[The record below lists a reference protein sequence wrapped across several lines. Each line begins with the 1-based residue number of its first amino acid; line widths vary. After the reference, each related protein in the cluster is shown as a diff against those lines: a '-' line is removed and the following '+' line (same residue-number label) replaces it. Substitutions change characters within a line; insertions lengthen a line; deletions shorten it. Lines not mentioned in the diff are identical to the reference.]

1 MAIHVS
7 VLIRTNNNPPP
18 SSLPT
23 LPNKDSQKTRKEETN
38 PISLP
43 KQTGLNLLATS
54 CGFGV
59 VDPNDYYGLGWKKA
73 KRSPQDDSSA
83 PTATPDASILPVGA
97 TATPDAAAPAATPAA
112 DGTSESDGAAVA
124 GSDDTSST
132 PPPALVQKGYDG
144 SSSGGWAYPGGYGPG
159 GVPVPAAVPVG
170 GVSPAPAGGSSN
182 VVPVSGGGGSSSG
195 GGLGGAGSQPVFFA
209 AAPPRASAGGLGGLA
224 AAGSVVL
231 VFGRALF

>member
-73 KRSPQDDSSA
+73 KRSPQDGTSA
-83 PTATPDASILPVGA
+83 PTTTPDASILPVGA
-97 TATPDAAAPAATPAA
+97 TATADAGTSAATSTPA
-112 DGTSESDGAAVA
+112 DGASQSDG
-124 GSDDTSST
+124 SDSATTDPST
-132 PPPALVQKGYDG
+132 PSLSEKGFQ
-144 SSSGGWAYPGGYGPG
+144 
-159 GVPVPAAVPVG
+159 
-170 GVSPAPAGGSSN
+170 GGSSGSN
-182 VVPVSGGGGSSSG
+182 NGGGGWGYPGSYG
-195 GGLGGAGSQPVFFA
+195 GG
-209 AAPPRASAGGLGGLA
+209 
-224 AAGSVVL
+224 
-231 VFGRALF
+231 